1 MAAALTRHLGV
12 TAETPLQQEQA
23 ATAPAGDEPIAIIG
37 IGFLM
42 MTQVVPTLAQTF
54 AEVDAELPRAT
65 QLVIDVSN
73 FLVNYTWW
81 ALAIVVM
88 EKVATASIGA
98 ITVTAQAKLAE
109 AKAKERAP

>member
-1 MAAALTRHLGV
+1 MNDTLRALLGLFVMALAAFLCWHERMTSSD
-12 TAETPLQQEQA
+12 TAS
-23 ATAPAGDEPIAIIG
+23 
-37 IGFLM
+37 
-42 MTQVVPTLAQTF
+42 TL
-54 AEVDAELPRAT
+54 
-65 QLVIDVSN
+65 
-73 FLVNYTWW
+73 WW